1 MSGQKVKTKTHSK
14 YLRVILDES
23 VIFSGH
29 LNIKKYKLN
38 RANGVLAKL
47 RHYVPNDLQKT
58 VYYSVFDSHMNYA
71 CQVWGQSKNRLLTQ
85 IEKSQ
90 NKVLRLLNFKHFMES
105 SNPIYKEMR
114 ILKLEDV
121 VLQNNCLF
129 VYNQLQKS
137 LSNTEGKNLTYL
149 SLKLQPM
156 AFNQLHHVR

>member
-14 YLRVILDES
+14 YLGVILDES
-23 VIFSGH
+23 VIFSSH

-47 RHYVPNDLQKT
+47 SHHVPNDLPKT
-58 VYYSVFDSHMNYA
+58 IYYSVFNSHMIYA

-105 SNPIYKEMR
+105 SNPMYKEMR

-121 VLQNNCLF
+121 VLQNN
-129 VYNQLQKS
+129 YNQLQKS

-156 AFNQLHHVR
+156 AFNQLLHVR

>member
-14 YLRVILDES
+14 YLGVILDES

-47 RHYVPNDLQKT
+47 SHHVPNDLPKT
-58 VYYSVFDSHMNYA
+58 IYYSVFNSHMIYA

-105 SNPIYKEMR
+105 SNPMYKEMR

-121 VLQNNCLF
+121 VLQNNCLLLII
-129 VYNQLQKS
+129 NCKKASQIQR
-137 LSNTEGKNLTYL
+137 GKT
-149 SLKLQPM
+149 
-156 AFNQLHHVR
+156 

>member
-14 YLRVILDES
+14 YLGVILDES

-47 RHYVPNDLQKT
+47 SHHVPNDLPKT
-58 VYYSVFDSHMNYA
+58 IYYSVFNSHMIYA

-105 SNPIYKEMR
+105 SNPMYKEMR

-121 VLQNNCLF
+121 VLQNNCLLF
-129 VYNQLQKS
+129 IINCKKASQIQR
-137 LSNTEGKNLTYL
+137 GKT
-149 SLKLQPM
+149 
-156 AFNQLHHVR
+156 